1 MNFTPI
7 KFCLMPYAPQ
17 RLYLAVNRERALI
30 PKTLYVFN
38 CAIVNRHLVIDIWVH
53 YWKVA
58 VPSTGR
64 RYVDCRT
71 PWSYSYAGTGER
83 GHWSLISQ
91 LGEQSKD
98 YFHEVII
105 QSDDPGHFLKILS
118 DQSSNV
124 VIDSIRQRSL
134 NEINVILSTP
144 PTNSILESPCF
155 SLSDY

>member
-64 RYVDCRT
+64 RYVNCRT

-83 GHWSLISQ
+83 RLWSLTSQ

-98 YFHEVII
+98 YFHE
-105 QSDDPGHFLKILS
+105 DDLIGPLNYSYCMFGPPCVALVMSI
-118 DQSSNV
+118 SSYPV
-124 VIDSIRQRSL
+124 RRSR
-134 NEINVILSTP
+134 SF
-144 PTNSILESPCF
+144 SGKF
-155 SLSDY
+155 SLTSLQR